1 MSAQRKKNRTK
12 RININV
18 KINVIAYLAEVFGG
32 LVAISLAFL
41 PSLTNTENSNGYI
54 YITIMILYGNIIPSC
69 YLMNNTNFK
78 SLVMDNGWIAAMAT
92 VYSTNRDQ
100 IKTTTEQQTDKAP
113 CTQNI
118 TEDEH
123 NSRRRSPSKTSSKDV
138 LDDTNGKDQN
148 SVEIQSWT
156 DTVLDME
163 KRVSFTC
170 VSQYALD
177 KNNSKS
183 LTSDAIT
190 PDYTPQCIMTR
201 LEPLE
206 ANDTILLPNQVDYS

>member
-1 MSAQRKKNRTK
+1 
-12 RININV
+12 
-18 KINVIAYLAEVFGG
+18 
-32 LVAISLAFL
+32 
-41 PSLTNTENSNGYI
+41 
-54 YITIMILYGNIIPSC
+54 MILYGNIIPSC

-100 IKTTTEQQTDKAP
+100 IKPTTEQQTDKAP
-113 CTQNI
+113 SIQNI

-123 NSRRRSPSKTSSKDV
+123 NSRRRGPSRTSSKDV

-148 SVEIQSWT
+148 SVEIQSCT
-156 DTVLDME
+156 DTVLDIE

-170 VSQYALD
+170 VSQYVLD

-201 LEPLE
+201 LDPLE

>member
-92 VYSTNRDQ
+92 VYSTNRYQ

-113 CTQNI
+113 STQNI

-123 NSRRRSPSKTSSKDV
+123 NSRRRRPSRTSSKDV
-138 LDDTNGKDQN
+138 LDDTNAKDQN
-148 SVEIQSWT
+148 SVEILSWT

-163 KRVSFTC
+163 TRVSFTS
-170 VSQYALD
+170 VSQYVLD
-177 KNNSKS
+177 KDSHKS
-183 LTSDAIT
+183 LKSEAMAPDCTRRCIT
-190 PDYTPQCIMTR
+190 TR
-201 LEPLE
+201 LDQLE
-206 ANDTILLPNQVDYS
+206 ANDTVLLPNQVDYS